1 MTTAVGD
8 METAYTDAENRTLPD
23 FTELYAG
30 DLTGQTL
37 TPGLYKWAPDRA
49 RLV

>member
-1 MTTAVGD
+1 MRLGSRRNGI
-8 METAYTDAENRTLPD
+8 YNRTLPD
-23 FTELYAG
+23 FTELHGG

-37 TPGLYKWAPDRA
+37 APGLYKWAPDRA